1 MADVKHTQWAV
12 FGTPQDPDFACEIT
26 SANGEIAAVYEHPNA
41 EARGRLIASAPA
53 LLDALVAAETVL
65 RYLPDINTN
74 WGGKRE
80 TMTTRRAEALV
91 IAAIAKA
98 TGAARATEGS
108 ATDAAECTCAAKDMP
123 FGRCCKA
130 GAA

>member
-12 FGTPQDPDFACEIT
+12 FGTPEDPDFACEVT

-41 EARGRLIASAPA
+41 EARARLIAAAPA
-53 LLDALVAAETVL
+53 LLDALIAAQTVL
-65 RYLPDINTN
+65 RYLPDMSTN
-74 WGGKRE
+74 WGGQRA
-80 TMTTRRAEALV
+80 TMSTRQAEALV

-108 ATDAAECTCAAKDMP
+108 AT
-123 FGRCCKA
+123 
-130 GAA
+130 